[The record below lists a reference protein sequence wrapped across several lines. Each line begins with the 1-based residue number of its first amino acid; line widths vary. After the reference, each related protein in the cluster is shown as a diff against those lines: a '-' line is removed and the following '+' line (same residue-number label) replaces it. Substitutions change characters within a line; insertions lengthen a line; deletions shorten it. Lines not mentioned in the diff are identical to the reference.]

1 MRPSFSEA
9 AEGTMPSY
17 IMKLVEVAERPGM
30 ISFATGLPD
39 NSYFDTAALKES
51 AERVLGGEGA
61 SSALQYGATA
71 GYRPLGEKIAE
82 RCRSEL
88 GFDASAD
95 DVFMTNGSQE
105 CFDQLGRMF
114 LNRGDMMAVENPRYL
129 GALQS
134 FSSYGPDF
142 RGIGMSDG
150 GPDEDTLSEAVG
162 EGAKLF
168 YSIPNFQNP
177 SGRSYSISARR
188 AVSDIISG
196 SGCLLVEDDAYGE
209 LGFAGRPRTRCYRGP
224 SPRRSL
230 PG

>member
-1 MRPSFSEA
+1 
-9 AEGTMPSY
+9 
-17 IMKLVEVAERPGM
+17 
-30 ISFATGLPD
+30 
-39 NSYFDTAALKES
+39 
-51 AERVLGGEGA
+51 
-61 SSALQYGATA
+61 
-71 GYRPLGEKIAE
+71 
-82 RCRSEL
+82 
-88 GFDASAD
+88 
-95 DVFMTNGSQE
+95 
-105 CFDQLGRMF
+105 
-114 LNRGDMMAVENPRYL
+114 L